1 MLRFPADNKEALA
14 PLCEILR
21 HDGVVAVPTET
32 VYGLVCLWNSHK
44 GRERIYELKARPAQ
58 KRLQMLAPSVSA
70 AIAAGLQDDPR
81 LERLANAFWPGA
93 LTVVAKATGEYD
105 SIGLRIPAHPFVLA
119 LLEAL
124 GEPLAATSANLSGQP
139 AGLTAEEA
147 IKGLTAFP
155 DALVDGG
162 SVRETGG
169 TASTVVSLLG
179 DTPTI
184 LREGPISLAQIEAIT
199 NPQRYVPQEDSLR
212 KPRNGSAR
220 SAQPCVTAG
229 KSPKGVQ
236 PAVVMHHKNLRPQG
250 RNKK

>member
-1 MLRFPADNKEALA
+1 MLRFTADNGMAL
-14 PLCEILR
+14 PELCSILR
-21 HDGVVAVPTET
+21 AGGVATIPTET
-32 VYGLVCLWNSHK
+32 VYGLVCLWCSHQ

-58 KRLQMLAPSVSA
+58 KRLQMLAPSVQV
-70 AIAAGLQDDPR
+70 AIAAGLQDDAR
-81 LERLANAFWPGA
+81 LERIAKAFWPGA

-139 AGLTAEEA
+139 AGLTADEA
-147 IKGLTAFP
+147 IRGLVGQP

-179 DTPTI
+179 ATPAI
-184 LREGPISLAQIEAIT
+184 LREGPISLEQILK
-199 NPQRYVPQEDSLR
+199 VS
-212 KPRNGSAR
+212 
-220 SAQPCVTAG
+220 
-229 KSPKGVQ
+229 SPS
-236 PAVVMHHKNLRPQG
+236 
-250 RNKK
+250 